1 MYALP
6 INIIFAYISITILTC
21 WLFRSFENVSSSSL
35 SSSASSQSSKALKSK
50 SGKSDKSVRKTR
62 YKTSDYSSEEGE
74 GEVTSSRIVTEND
87 KNQLI
92 EDARSAA
99 NGSAEI
105 SALGLYRK
113 AGRYWE

>member
-1 MYALP
+1 M
-6 INIIFAYISITILTC
+6 
-21 WLFRSFENVSSSSL
+21 
-35 SSSASSQSSKALKSK
+35 SSKPE
-50 SGKSDKSVRKTR
+50 KSVRRTR

-74 GEVTSSRIVTEND
+74 TEVTSSHVSENE